1 MDRQVFAYS
10 SLLDPRPGEP
20 GNLPLVEHALEL
32 GRTRW
37 LWEGAVRLCYVP
49 TAAGDDP
56 RAIEVYEQVFGDRE
70 DVDLSVLRLFPA
82 PNVPDVRK
90 HLLRQDVV
98 LVEGGSL
105 VNLLAV
111 WRAHGLHEVLAE
123 CWEEGIVLAGSGAGS
138 QVWHAGGPTAS
149 WSDQLEPFR
158 DGLGLLPFSN
168 GVHHDSPRRLRA
180 PYRRMVARGELPPGY
195 ATEDGVALHFVGT
208 ELAEA
213 VTVRPKAKAWRLEPN
228 LRGGCSEQPVPTR
241 LLEPAAPSH
250 Q

>member
-1 MDRQVFAYS
+1 VERQVFAFS
-10 SLLDPRPGEP
+10 GVLSPAPGER

-37 LWEGAVRLCYVP
+37 LWEGAVRLCYLP
-49 TAAGDDP
+49 TALGDDAA
-56 RAIEVYEQVFGDRE
+56 AIAVYEQVFGDRD
-70 DVDLSVLRLFPA
+70 DVDLSVLRLFPR
-82 PNVPDVRK
+82 PSVPDVRK

-105 VNLLAV
+105 VNLMAV
-111 WRAHGLHEVLAE
+111 WRAHGLHDLLLE

-138 QVWHAGGPTAS
+138 QCWHSGAPTDS
-149 WSDQLEPFR
+149 WSDQLEPCA
-158 DGLGLLPFSN
+158 DGLRLLPFSN

-195 ATEDGVALHFVGT
+195 ATEDGVGLHYVGT

-213 VTVRPKAKAWRLEPN
+213 VTVRPTARAWHLAPN
-228 LRGGCSEQPVPTR
+228 GRGGCAETPVETR
-241 LLEPAAPSH
+241 LI
-250 Q
+250 